1 MADQLFWNHPSSD
14 NVLTILLS
22 NNSNPNVENEEGD
35 SPLNIALAEDAS
47 VTEVQCLIRAGADPH
62 HRGKDGLNAY
72 QQAISKGNN
81 IVHVCVG
88 GGGRLSKSPEQSKYA
103 LTSNIKISFSNIVL
117 PVPNPMCYHTKHIYT
132 CEYIEYILKEVFI
145 LF

>member
-47 VTEVQCLIRAGADPH
+47 VIEVQCLIRAGADPH

-72 QQAISKGNN
+72 QQAMSKGNN
-81 IVHVCVG
+81 TVG
-88 GGGRLSKSPEQSKYA
+88 GWVGVRAFWLHKSGFFFYRK
-103 LTSNIKISFSNIVL
+103 
-117 PVPNPMCYHTKHIYT
+117 
-132 CEYIEYILKEVFI
+132 
-145 LF
+145 

>member
-35 SPLNIALAEDAS
+35 SPLNIALAENAS
-47 VTEVQCLIRAGADPH
+47 VIEVQCLIRAGADPH

-81 IVHVCVG
+81 TVHVCVCVCVCGWVG
-88 GGGRLSKSPEQSKYA
+88 GGLSKSPEQSKYA
-103 LTSNIKISFSNIVL
+103 LTSNIEISFSNIAL
-117 PVPNPMCYHTKHIYT
+117 PVPNPKPKI
-132 CEYIEYILKEVFI
+132 
-145 LF
+145 